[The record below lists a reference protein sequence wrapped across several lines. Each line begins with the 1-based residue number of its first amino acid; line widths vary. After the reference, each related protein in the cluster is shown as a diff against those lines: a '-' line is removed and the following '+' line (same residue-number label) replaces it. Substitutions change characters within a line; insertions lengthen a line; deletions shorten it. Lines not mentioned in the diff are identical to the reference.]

1 MDAPGTLG
9 RKLPMKTV
17 FSAGGEPL
25 STTPIQLM
33 SGTVVQLKSPEKDR
47 YAAVKVGYEAV
58 PLDRLNKPDR
68 GQFLRLKLSE
78 GYRRLT
84 EFRVASTEPYKE
96 GEPFPVEIKEGEI
109 VDVSGLAKG
118 RGFQGVVKRYRFHGQ
133 KDSHG
138 TSVTHR
144 RPQSIG
150 CRWPQRVIPGK
161 RMAGHM
167 GNNRITMKNLN
178 VVKVA
183 GNIVYVE
190 GCVPGPA
197 GGVVEVRPARGKG
210 NGEK

>member
-1 MDAPGTLG
+1 MEAPGTLG
-9 RKLPMKTV
+9 KKLPMKTV
-17 FSAGGEPL
+17 FGTDGQPVPA
-25 STTPIQLM
+25 TPIALLT
-33 SGTVVQLKSPEKDR
+33 GTVIQVKTREKDR

-58 PLDRLNKPDR
+58 PLDRLNQPDR
-68 GQFLRLKLSE
+68 GQFLRLKLNE

-84 EFRVASTEPYKE
+84 EFRVSSAEAFKE
-96 GEPFPVEIKEGEI
+96 GEPFPVEIQEGEI
-109 VDVSGLAKG
+109 VDVAGRAKG
-118 RGFQGVVKRYRFHGQ
+118 RGFQGVMKRHKFHGQ

-167 GNNRITMKNLN
+167 GNNRITMKNLH

-183 GNIVYVE
+183 GNVVYVR

-197 GGVVEVRPARGKG
+197 GSVVEIRPAKG

>member
-1 MDAPGTLG
+1 MSNPGTIG
-9 RKLPMKTV
+9 KKLPMKTV
-17 FSAGGEPL
+17 FAATGEPVAA
-25 STTPIQLM
+25 TPIALLR
-33 SGTVVQLKSPEKDR
+33 GTVIQIRTPEKD
-47 YAAVKVGYEAV
+47 YYTAVKVGYEPV
-58 PLDRLNKPDR
+58 PLERLNKPER
-68 GQFLRLKLSE
+68 GPFKKLKLNE
-78 GYRRLT
+78 GYRRLV
-84 EFRVASTEPYKE
+84 EFRVPSVEGFKE
-96 GEPFPVEIKEGEI
+96 GEPFSVEVKEGQ
-109 VDVSGLAKG
+109 VMDVTGLAKG

-167 GNNRITMKNLN
+167 GNNRVTIKNMQ

-183 GNIVYVE
+183 GDIVYVK

-197 GGVVEVRPARGKG
+197 GGVLQVRPAKG
-210 NGEK
+210 YGVG